1 MIKACHCPTER
12 CVGWWDLIH
21 PHMTQEKSDDSEQH
35 KSVAQLWNHDNHL
48 LLYILGAESCCS
60 GMLTLKV
67 WSTINQCCRIMG
79 NTIYQFFF
87 FFLEF
92 NNDDLERLALSL
104 NGQHCS
110 MSRSGLGFS
119 ESWLVASNLVWYGQ
133 RKLSCEWVVK
143 HITSQICIKILHLD
157 CSRKIRASST
167 WPLLCSMLIWWQTAR
182 SKYVKD
188 IWTNMHKV
196 ANCPL
201 KFAMVLFVVLLSHVP
216 KGICHWY
223 GLAYDSWGTKRCMAI
238 FHCSAS

>member
-1 MIKACHCPTER
+1 MTKARHCPHREVCWLVR
-12 CVGWWDLIH
+12 FMEPWEQSRKADLIH
-21 PHMTQEKSDDSEQH
+21 PHMTQEKSEDSEQH

-79 NTIYQFFF
+79 NTIYQLFF

-92 NNDDLERLALSL
+92 NNDDLECLALSL

-110 MSRSGLGFS
+110 MSRSGLVLS

-143 HITSQICIKILHLD
+143 HITSQVCIKILHLD

-167 WPLLCSMLIWWQTAR
+167 WPLFCWMLIWWQTAL

-188 IWTNMHKV
+188 IWMNMHKV
-196 ANCPL
+196 WHMIPEGQRDAWQS
-201 KFAMVLFVVLLSHVP
+201 FF
-216 KGICHWY
+216 
-223 GLAYDSWGTKRCMAI
+223 
-238 FHCSAS
+238 CSAS